1 MFFMQ
6 AGFALIESGSV
17 RSKNTVNVLMKNY
30 MDTCIGGLVFW
41 LFGFGLMFGLNQS
54 GWIGLSHFMP
64 NQMDDWHWNLL
75 FFQMMFAAT
84 ATTIASGA
92 MAERIHFVAYVVSA
106 IFVSGVIYPV
116 FGSWAWGGLF
126 GEMVGLKQWA
136 LLILQVLQLCIL
148 LVVGWLL
155 QGLLSLVLV

>member
-1 MFFMQ
+1 
-6 AGFALIESGSV
+6 
-17 RSKNTVNVLMKNY
+17 MKNY

-64 NQMDDWHWNLL
+64 NQWMTGIGTF

-116 FGSWAWGGLF
+116 FGSWAG
-126 GEMVGLKQWA
+126 
-136 LLILQVLQLCIL
+136 
-148 LVVGWLL
+148 VVCLGRWLA
-155 QGLLSLVLV
+155 